1 MQEKDWVYPV
11 VAVGTRIPVDVL
23 KVAPVVEKVVDK
35 EKGQVEKA
43 KNRSKILFNL
53 FEREKMIKRLLI
65 TIALIALMAI
75 QVQGAGFIITG
86 LTEQAIPGGSDRND
100 SAVTLRLGYFLGVD
114 DEGGGLEPFIGT
126 CFYPS
131 DDYPQVIA
139 LVLCVAAVP
148 YGTDLAN
155 VYVRPLDTRDGIYKG
170 IGVPRNDFT
179 DKYGGL
185 SERTLILGNLHIIP
199 QLMNEVDL
207 LKKRVKALEGSVA
220 AMKKAAE
227 PIEPVAVD
235 PNEAKE

>member
-1 MQEKDWVYPV
+1 MQSKVQEKDWVYPV

-100 SAVTLRLGYFLGVD
+100 SAVTLRLDISLALMTKAV
-114 DEGGGLEPFIGT
+114 GLNHLLELVFIRAT
-126 CFYPS
+126 
-131 DDYPQVIA
+131 I
-139 LVLCVAAVP
+139 
-148 YGTDLAN
+148 TH
-155 VYVRPLDTRDGIYKG
+155 K
-170 IGVPRNDFT
+170 
-179 DKYGGL
+179 
-185 SERTLILGNLHIIP
+185 
-199 QLMNEVDL
+199 
-207 LKKRVKALEGSVA
+207 
-220 AMKKAAE
+220 
-227 PIEPVAVD
+227 
-235 PNEAKE
+235 